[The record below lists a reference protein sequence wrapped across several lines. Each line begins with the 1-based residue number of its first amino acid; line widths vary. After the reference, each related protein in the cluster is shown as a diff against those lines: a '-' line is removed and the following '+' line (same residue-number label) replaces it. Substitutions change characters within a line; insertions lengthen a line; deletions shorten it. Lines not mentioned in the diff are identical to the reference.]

1 MKFTHKLCGTILL
14 AALATTA
21 VTGTVVAAEPQ
32 PDSVMGNNAGQVE
45 FTDATYEA
53 ETDNPVPDTDEKDPE
68 KQPNGKFLIR
78 KVTPLDFGK
87 AEASATK
94 EITSFAKTYVPAGN
108 PKAESANYVR
118 FKDDRQVDDHTY
130 QLTAKITKQFEFKD
144 GETLRKLDNATI
156 TYGHQRL
163 LDAAENGIQN
173 PGESGLHHDAVVKFG
188 ESTPIFTN
196 TGAKG
201 RGDYFIAF
209 GKLGDTAKP
218 GDKAVKLTVPSGTD
232 VRTGTYNATVTWT
245 LSETPLK

>member
-1 MKFTHKLCGTILL
+1 MKFTHRLCGAILL
-14 AALATTA
+14 AALTTA
-21 VTGTVVAAEPQ
+21 TVTKTVGAAEP
-32 PDSVMGNNAGQVE
+32 DSIMDGNTGKVE
-45 FTDATYEA
+45 FSEATYKD

-68 KQPNGKFLIR
+68 NQPNGKFLIR

-87 AEASATK
+87 SEASATK
-94 EITSFAKTYVPAGN
+94 EITSFAKTYAPAGN

-130 QLTAKITKQFEFKD
+130 QLTAKVTKQFEFKD
-144 GETLRKLDNATI
+144 GETIRKLDNATI

-163 LDAAENGIQN
+163 LDAAGNGIQN
-173 PGESGLHHDAVVKFG
+173 PGESGLHHNAVVKFG

-209 GKLGDTAKP
+209 GKLGDEAKP
-218 GDKAVKLTVPSGTD
+218 GNQAIKLTVPSGTD
-232 VRTGTYNATVTWT
+232 VRTGTYQATVTWT

>member
-1 MKFTHKLCGTILL
+1 MKFTHKLCGAILL
-14 AALATTA
+14 AALTTG
-21 VTGTVVAAEPQ
+21 TGTVIAAE
-32 PDSVMGNNAGQVE
+32 PDSVMDGNIGKVE
-45 FTDATYEA
+45 FTEATYED

-87 AEASATK
+87 AQASATK

-108 PKAESANYVR
+108 SKAESANYVR

-130 QLTAKITKQFEFKD
+130 ELTAKVTKQFEFKD
-144 GETLRKLDNATI
+144 GETVRKLDNATI

-173 PGESGLHHDAVVKFG
+173 PGEVGLHHDAVVKSG

-209 GKLGDTAKP
+209 GKLGDDAKP
-218 GDKAVKLTVPSGTD
+218 GNQAIKLTVPSGTD
-232 VRTGTYNATVTWT
+232 VRTGTYQATVTWT
-245 LSETPLK
+245 LSETPQK